1 MKIGRQFRF
10 EPEVFDIATPD
21 SERTAEETGDETDF
35 ESMFSAYSSQPP
47 VVSVDAAW
55 EPCFVFAMSEVLSE
69 PPELEFSFTSAPLLQ
84 GVAVLPQPHEA
95 LIFTLGEQPHAVIER
110 VHNILT
116 RQEALQNVESCREAM
131 VKELTRWN
139 VHQAW
144 RRGPRSGA
152 HNALASKWVLKWKP
166 IGGVRTV
173 KARLVVQGFRDNQ
186 VVKSFASTT
195 TRWGQR
201 LVLVC
206 AVQFSWQLVSADVS
220 EAFLRGLTFKEL
232 FDAGADQVLREV
244 QLLLPPGTL
253 PGMEDFDSQKEVL
266 HMLKPGFG
274 LKDAPRLWNLALK
287 RVLHK
292 VGLVSTQV
300 DPQLYVKH
308 EAGKLILLVS
318 VHVDDLKLTGLREQ
332 IRGCIKILESE
343 FDALKLEYDNFEH
356 LGLKHSLHDDG
367 SRSVSQQHYVQELR
381 PIPEAEL
388 KLRSLSES
396 VSEDMKHLVMSLLGG
411 VAWVVQTR
419 PDVAV
424 FVAALQRR
432 LKEPRIQDLLNLNRV
447 LKYLKTKPLDMVY
460 HKVDS
465 PWRVV
470 AISDSSFKGEDQD
483 SLAVRSGIVAL
494 TSRAGV
500 QQGKNRLQVLEFTT
514 KKQSK
519 VCRSTFAAELHSSLD
534 LLGVAC
540 VINAAITE
548 VLQARKRPRSL
559 WKCRRAVITVF
570 SWTLSSMP
578 GPYGR
583 VQCLTN
589 LSVVIN
595 WWHFI
600 CISCV
605 RLYEHLWTDTS
616 GVTRGQCS
624 RMV

>member
-1 MKIGRQFRF
+1 
-10 EPEVFDIATPD
+10 
-21 SERTAEETGDETDF
+21 
-35 ESMFSAYSSQPP
+35 
-47 VVSVDAAW
+47 
-55 EPCFVFAMSEVLSE
+55 
-69 PPELEFSFTSAPLLQ
+69 
-84 GVAVLPQPHEA
+84 
-95 LIFTLGEQPHAVIER
+95 
-110 VHNILT
+110 
-116 RQEALQNVESCREAM
+116 
-131 VKELTRWN
+131 
-139 VHQAW
+139 
-144 RRGPRSGA
+144 
-152 HNALASKWVLKWKP
+152 
-166 IGGVRTV
+166 
-173 KARLVVQGFRDNQ
+173 
-186 VVKSFASTT
+186 
-195 TRWGQR
+195 
-201 LVLVC
+201 
-206 AVQFSWQLVSADVS
+206 
-220 EAFLRGLTFKEL
+220 
-232 FDAGADQVLREV
+232 
-244 QLLLPPGTL
+244 
-253 PGMEDFDSQKEVL
+253 
-266 HMLKPGFG
+266 MLKPGFG

-367 SRSVSQQHYVQELR
+367 SRGVSQQHYVQELR

-388 KLRSLSES
+388 ILRSLSES
-396 VSEDMKHLVMSLLGG
+396 VSEDMKHLFMSLLGG

-424 FVAALQRR
+424 FVAALQRH

-500 QQGKNRLQVLEFTT
+500 QQGENRLQVLEFTT

-548 VLQARKRPRSL
+548 VLQGPQLVEMQESGNHSLLLDAVIDARSVWQSAVSDEPKCGDQLVALHLHKLREIIRTFVDRYVWCDTRSMLADGLTKGIIDRQPLRRLAAEGIWMIEQALEIHQQRPRATEDQ
-559 WKCRRAVITVF
+559 R
-570 SWTLSSMP
+570 
-578 GPYGR
+578 
-583 VQCLTN
+583 
-589 LSVVIN
+589 
-595 WWHFI
+595 H
-600 CISCV
+600 
-605 RLYEHLWTDTS
+605 
-616 GVTRGQCS
+616 S
-624 RMV
+624 RNDS